1 MGGPHPVTLAA
12 MTMDVLVAT
21 APPPLFVDV
30 THEQCDGGRPDGAG
44 AVDQDA
50 AAAGV
55 RGGSGA

>member
-1 MGGPHPVTLAA
+1 

-30 THEQCDGGRPDGAG
+30 IHEQCDGGRPDGAG